1 MLNTST
7 APVYRAVSNSSILV
21 PLDGSPRAES
31 ALQIAEEVA
40 QHLGVPLVLARVV
53 PVTPVPF
60 AASYMPLPAEAYQQ
74 LVDDGRRLA
83 LDYLNQKAQSLQA
96 RGLTVTVLIDEGDA
110 AATLLDICSAEHIG
124 LVVMTTHGRAGLA
137 RFALGSVADR
147 LIRYSHVPVLLLRS
161 YGRASS
167 ARGTTGTSA
176 EPASASAF
184 HLNRILVPL
193 DGSAVAETALPI
205 VWELAGSVA
214 SDIILERVLPF
225 TADERSRAQVDDY
238 LQAHAEE
245 LQAQLAN
252 QECRVTARVCA
263 GVVPAEKIIEGAEE
277 EGRLIVMAT
286 HGWSGMKRWVL
297 GSVTDQVVHLAHVP
311 VLVVHAEES
320 GSTSLP
326 PAQTTAEALTVTL
339 QKSPA

>member
-1 MLNTST
+1 MPHPLT
-7 APVYRAVSNSSILV
+7 APIYRAVSSSSILV
-21 PLDGSPRAES
+21 PLDGSQRAEC

-40 QHLGVPLVLARVV
+40 QQLGAPLVLARVV

-74 LVDDGRRLA
+74 LVDDERRLA
-83 LDYLNQKAQSLQA
+83 LDYLNQKAQSLQE
-96 RGLTVTVLIDEGDA
+96 RGHSVTVRIDEGDA
-110 AATLLDICSAEHIG
+110 AATLLDICSAEQIG
-124 LVVMTTHGRAGLA
+124 LIVMTTHGRTGLA

-147 LIRYSHVPVLLLRS
+147 LIRYNHVPVLLLRS
-161 YGRASS
+161 NGRASS
-167 ARGTTGTSA
+167 A
-176 EPASASAF
+176 PAWNL
-184 HLNRILVPL
+184 HRMVVPL
-193 DGSAVAETALPI
+193 DGSAVAESALPI

-214 SDIILERVLPF
+214 SNVILERVLPF
-225 TADERSRAQVDDY
+225 TADERARTQADDY
-238 LQAHAEE
+238 LQAHADE
-245 LQAQLAN
+245 LQAQLSN
-252 QECRVTARVCA
+252 QECRVTARVCE

-297 GSVTDQVVHLAHVP
+297 GSVTDQVVHMAHVP

-320 GSTSLP
+320 GSGSLP
-326 PAQTTAEALTVTL
+326 PAKKTAEALTANV